1 MLEKLPLLFPGISLR
16 PALACEISTYGVLA
30 ARRDS
35 STELLTQFVPLAT
48 GSLQPG
54 LKAPTLLDRHAIVE
68 ALRQALHSVAERGRP
83 IPGGRGRELR
93 ANRALTVIVPDA
105 CVRVLLLDFDALPS
119 KRAEALPILR
129 FRLRKLVPFETD
141 DAAVSWQV
149 MNTGAEGIRVL
160 VIVMPHDVLL
170 EFESAIREAG
180 FVPGVVLPST
190 IAAMPLVGV
199 EPALLVNHNG
209 SSLTTTI
216 VRGQDLLLHRSLD
229 FSASEELPP
238 DAPPRLPRSP
248 EAREQ
253 EEQDDIRQGVS
264 VALAYYEDTLATP
277 AEQIFYIGAGSPRE
291 FQELLGEPVIAVR
304 DLGNAPELPSRTLPR
319 SLLAPVTGALLNA

>member
-1 MLEKLPLLFPGISLR
+1 MIEKLPLLFPGISLR
-16 PALACEISTYGVLA
+16 PALACEISPYGVLA
-30 ARRDS
+30 ARRD
-35 STELLTQFVPLAT
+35 TAGELLTQFLPLQS

-54 LKAPTLLDRHAIVE
+54 LKSPNLLDRPAIVM
-68 ALRQALHSVAERGRP
+68 AMKQALTSVAERGRP

-119 KRAEALPILR
+119 KHAEALLILR
-129 FRLRKLVPFETD
+129 FRLRKLVPFETE
-141 DAAVSWQV
+141 DAAISWQV
-149 MNTGAEGIRVL
+149 MSPGAEGIRVL

-190 IAAMPLVGV
+190 VAAMPLVGL
-199 EPALLVNHNG
+199 EAALLVNHNG
-209 SSLTTTI
+209 NSLTTTI

-229 FSASEELPP
+229 FSGNEEAPP
-238 DAPPRLPRSP
+238 DAPPRLPRSA
-248 EAREQ
+248 ESREREEQ
-253 EEQDDIRQGVS
+253 EDIRQSVS
-264 VALAYYEDTLATP
+264 VALAYYEDTLRTP
-277 AEQIFYIGAGSPRE
+277 AEQLFYIGAASPRE
-291 FQELLGEPVIAVR
+291 FQELLGEPLIAVR
-304 DLGNAPELPSRTLPR
+304 DLGSAPELPSRTVPR

>member
-1 MLEKLPLLFPGISLR
+1 MIEKLPLLFPGISLR
-16 PALACEISTYGVLA
+16 PALACEISPYGVLA
-30 ARRDS
+30 ARRD
-35 STELLTQFVPLAT
+35 TAGELLTQFLSLQS

-54 LKAPTLLDRHAIVE
+54 LKSPNLLDRSAIV
-68 ALRQALHSVAERGRP
+68 AAMKQALTSVAERGRP

-119 KRAEALPILR
+119 KRVEALPILR

-141 DAAVSWQV
+141 DAAISWQV
-149 MNTGAEGIRVL
+149 MSTGAEGIRLL

-190 IAAMPLVGV
+190 VAAMPLVGL
-199 EPALLVNHNG
+199 EAALLVNHNG
-209 SSLTTTI
+209 NSLTTTI

-229 FSASEELPP
+229 FSGNEEAPP
-238 DAPPRLPRSP
+238 DAPPRLPRSA
-248 EAREQ
+248 EALEREEQ
-253 EEQDDIRQGVS
+253 EDIRQSVS
-264 VALAYYEDTLATP
+264 VALAYYEDTLRTP

-304 DLGNAPELPSRTLPR
+304 DLGSAPELPSRTVPR